1 MDEQTRRDHELEALE
16 HIAEELERLRMLK
29 EHELGVRV
37 VDVEGTLVLR
47 PNVEM

>member
-1 MDEQTRRDHELEALE
+1 MDEETRRDHEVEALE
-16 HIAEELERLRMLK
+16 HIAAELEKMRILK